1 MIRTLALIVRR
12 PDVTRR
18 DFRDHYEDVHAP
30 LALPHMKGLKHYL
43 RNHVAE
49 ELNGV
54 EPGFDVMTEFGY
66 ARAED
71 VAHIVG
77 ILQSPE
83 GEPILRDE
91 LTFMD
96 KERNT
101 FFAIGDPVVVAGGE
115 QAPGGAVKVA
125 ALLKSGAEGAF
136 GPLLEAGPLR
146 AVTHEVLGG
155 PHGEPPWDELAF
167 LWYPAD
173 ALDDER
179 LRAWAP
185 DAKAAALLRVEAC
198 QTDL

>member
-30 LALPHMKGLKHYL
+30 LALPHMPGLEYYL

-49 ELNGV
+49 ELNGF

-66 ARAED
+66 ASAED
-71 VAHIVG
+71 VAHILGV
-77 ILQSPE
+77 LQSPE

-96 KERNT
+96 KPRNT

-115 QAPGGAVKVA
+115 QPPGSAVKVA
-125 ALLKSGAEGAF
+125 ALVKNAAAGAF
-136 GPLLEAGPLR
+136 GPLLEVGPLR
-146 AVTHEVLGG
+146 AVTHEVRGG

-167 LWYPAD
+167 LWYAPD
-173 ALDDER
+173 ALQDPR